1 MLTGPT
7 RDGVADQNA
16 MRSDLLAAV
25 PNLWAFAYSLTHN
38 TASADDLV
46 QDTLVRA
53 WASCDHFKLGTNFR
67 AWLFTILRNQFYS
80 LQRRRRRE
88 VEDVEGV
95 HSNRLLIS
103 PPEQGA
109 HLDLQDLQK
118 ALMALPP
125 MQREALLLVKAQGL
139 SYQESARVCGCAL
152 GSVKSRVHRARRHL
166 EELLAIRS
174 PDDIGQDGVT
184 KAVLR
189 AAA

>member
-1 MLTGPT
+1 MRRVRTGCAEAT
-7 RDGVADQNA
+7 GDA
-16 MRSDLLAAV
+16 MWDHLLAAV
-25 PNLWAFAYSLTHN
+25 PSLWAFAYSLTHN
-38 TASADDLV
+38 PVLADDLV

-53 WASCDHFKLGTNFR
+53 WASRDHFKPGTNLG
-67 AWLFTILRNQFYS
+67 AWVFTILRNRFYA
-80 LQRRRRRE
+80 LQRKGRRE

-95 HSNRLLIS
+95 YSGRLLIS

-109 HLDLQDLQK
+109 RLDLQDLQK
-118 ALMALPP
+118 ALMTLPP

-139 SYQESARVCGCAL
+139 SYQETARVCGCAV
-152 GSVKSRVHRARRHL
+152 GSVKSRVHRARWHL